1 LAKELILTGN
11 NSKEKNTQNM
21 LHSMTGYGKATG
33 NYEGKKV
40 SVEVK
45 SLNSKSMDLY
55 VRTAPFYREKE
66 LEIRQQVTA
75 LLDRGKVEVNVNIES
90 TGATKSVEINKD
102 LALAYYQDLKQTN
115 NLLGEKSVDY
125 LSLIVKMPDI
135 FMQAKEEITEEENAF
150 LTDLV
155 AQACQQLNNFRRQE
169 GEALEK
175 EFTERINEIKTLLA
189 DVPKYENLRIEIIRE
204 RMRKGLEDMDNPN
217 MDENRFQQELIFYI
231 EKLDITEEKMRLSNH
246 LDYFLETMVLPSAG
260 KKLGFI
266 TQEIGR
272 EINTLGSKSYHVE
285 LQKMVV
291 DMKDSLEKIKEQV
304 LNTL

>member
-1 LAKELILTGN
+1 
-11 NSKEKNTQNM
+11 M

-33 NYEGKKV
+33 SFEGKKV
-40 SVEVK
+40 SVEIK

-55 VRTAPFYREKE
+55 VRVAPFYREKE
-66 LEIRQQVTA
+66 LEVRQKITA
-75 LLDRGKVEVNVNIES
+75 LLDRGKVEVNINIES

-102 LALAYYQDLKQTN
+102 LALAYYQDLKQTSE
-115 NLLGEKSVDY
+115 LIGESARDY
-125 LSLIVKMPDI
+125 LALIVKMPDI
-135 FMQAKEEITEEENAF
+135 FMQAKEEITEAENVF
-150 LTDLV
+150 LLNLV
-155 AQACQQLNNFRRQE
+155 EDACKSLNHFRRQE

-175 EFTERINEIKTLLA
+175 EFSERIGEIKALLER
-189 DVPKYENLRIEIIRE
+189 VPEFEHLRIEMIRE

-217 MDENRFQQELIFYI
+217 YDENRFQQELIFYI
-231 EKLDITEEKMRLSNH
+231 EKLDISEEKMRLSNH
-246 LDYFLETMVLPSAG
+246 LDYFIETMVLPSAG

>member
-1 LAKELILTGN
+1 
-11 NSKEKNTQNM
+11 
-21 LHSMTGYGKATG
+21 MTGYGKATG
-33 NYEGKKV
+33 SFEGKKV
-40 SVEVK
+40 SVEIK

-55 VRTAPFYREKE
+55 VRIAPYYREKE
-66 LEIRQQVTA
+66 LDIRQKITA
-75 LLDRGKVEVNVNIES
+75 LLDRGKVEVNINIES

-102 LALAYYQDLKQTN
+102 LALAYYQDLKQTSE
-115 NLLGEKSVDY
+115 LIGESAKDY

-135 FMQAKEEITEEENAF
+135 FMQSKEEITEAENVFLLNLAEE
-150 LTDLV
+150 
-155 AQACQQLNNFRRQE
+155 ACGSLNNFRRQE
-169 GEALEK
+169 GEALER
-175 EFTERINEIKTLLA
+175 EFTDRINEIKALLER
-189 DVPKYENLRIEIIRE
+189 VPEFESVRIETIRE
-204 RMRKGLEDMDNPN
+204 RMRKGLEEMDNPN
-217 MDENRFQQELIFYI
+217 YDENRFQQELIFYI
-231 EKLDITEEKMRLSNH
+231 EKLDISEEKMRLSNH

>member
-1 LAKELILTGN
+1 
-11 NSKEKNTQNM
+11 M

-115 NLLGEKSVDY
+115 DLLGEKSVDY

-135 FMQAKEEITEEENAF
+135 FMQSKEEITAEENAF

-175 EFTERINEIKTLLA
+175 EFTERINEIKSLLA
-189 DVPKYENLRIEIIRE
+189 DVPKYENLRIDIIRE

>member
-1 LAKELILTGN
+1 
-11 NSKEKNTQNM
+11 M

-115 NLLGEKSVDY
+115 DLLGEKSVDY

-135 FMQAKEEITEEENAF
+135 FMQAKEEITTEENAF

-155 AQACQQLNNFRRQE
+155 AQACQQLNSFRRQE

-175 EFTERINEIKTLLA
+175 EFTERINEIKSLLA

>member
-1 LAKELILTGN
+1 
-11 NSKEKNTQNM
+11 M
-21 LHSMTGYGKATG
+21 LYSMTGYGKATG

-66 LEIRQQVTA
+66 LEIRQQITA
-75 LLDRGKVEVNVNIES
+75 LLDRGKVEVSVNIES

-115 NLLGEKSVDY
+115 DLLGEKSVDY

-135 FMQAKEEITEEENAF
+135 FMQAKEEITAQESTF
-150 LTDLV
+150 LTNLV
-155 AQACQQLNNFRRQE
+155 AEACNQLNHFRRQE

-175 EFTERINEIKTLLA
+175 EFTERINEIKHLLSE
-189 DVPKYENLRIEIIRE
+189 VPKYESLRIEIIRE
-204 RMRKGLEDMDNPN
+204 RMRKGLEDMDKVNV
-217 MDENRFQQELIFYI
+217 DETRFQQELIFYI
-231 EKLDITEEKMRLSNH
+231 EKLDISEEKMRLANH

>member
-1 LAKELILTGN
+1 
-11 NSKEKNTQNM
+11 
-21 LHSMTGYGKATG
+21 MTGYGKATG

-115 NLLGEKSVDY
+115 DLLGEKSVDY

-135 FMQAKEEITEEENAF
+135 FMQAKEEITTEENAF

-155 AQACQQLNNFRRQE
+155 AQACQQLNSFRRQE

-175 EFTERINEIKTLLA
+175 EFTERINEIKSLLA